1 MLNKHIF
8 CFSST
13 QKILHYTFYSELFE
27 FTMKIDVIFYK
38 KNLCLQILE
47 KGQQRKVKK
56 KKKRYTYY
64 SQIYDKSDLEVLLRT
79 TRVLRFN

>member
-1 MLNKHIF
+1 
-8 CFSST
+8 
-13 QKILHYTFYSELFE
+13 
-27 FTMKIDVIFYK
+27 MKIDVIFYK
-38 KNLCLQILE
+38 KKSVFIDSW
-47 KGQQRKVKK
+47 KGIAAKSK

>member
-38 KNLCLQILE
+38 KICVYRFLKRDSSE
-47 KGQQRKVKK
+47 K
-56 KKKRYTYY
+56 
-64 SQIYDKSDLEVLLRT
+64 
-79 TRVLRFN
+79 